1 MDPAGVLPNPCP
13 GLLALRWSIT
23 ICRGYGGSA
32 FPAGLSHQPVVGYF
46 DPPFITEPGDILAGG
61 FARLLKYIAV
71 SKPIPPQPMMA
82 TLFQPAL
89 CRAVHRDNSIPSDD
103 RSVDGRSA
111 RHDPTG
117 EDRFIESCN

>member
-1 MDPAGVLPNPCP
+1 MDPAGGLPNPCP

-23 ICRGYGGSA
+23 ICRGYAGSA
-32 FPAGLSHQPVVGYF
+32 FPAGLSHQPVVGCC
-46 DPPFITEPGDILAGG
+46 DPPLITEPGDILAGG
-61 FARLLKYIAV
+61 FARLTKYIAV

-82 TLFQPAL
+82 TLLLAAL

-103 RSVDGRSA
+103 RSVDRRNA

-117 EDRFIESCN
+117 EDRFIERLN